1 MTRQII
7 FDITPGPGGGW
18 VVTRR
23 GASQPLGR
31 VERKADAIARARELA
46 ERFDLAKVV
55 VHGQDQS
62 VQVEH
67 TYGKLTHPRKDE

>member
-1 MTRQII
+1 MIRQII
-7 FDITPGPGGGW
+7 FDIERGSGGGW

-31 VERKADAIARARELA
+31 VNRKADAIARARELA
-46 ERFDLAKVV
+46 GRFDLAKVV
-55 VHGQDQS
+55 IHGQDGE

-67 TYGKLTHPRKDE
+67 TYGKLAHPSQGQ